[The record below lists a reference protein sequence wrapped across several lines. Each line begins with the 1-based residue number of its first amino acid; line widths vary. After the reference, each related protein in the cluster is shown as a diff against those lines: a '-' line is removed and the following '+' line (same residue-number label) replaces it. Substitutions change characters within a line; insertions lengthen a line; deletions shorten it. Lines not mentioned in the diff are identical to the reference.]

1 MMVTPRIVSATP
13 SGRVPDQSHSAHSVS
28 AADTDS
34 KLAAV
39 WAEMNAERLESISR
53 HAHRLC
59 EDGHLRA
66 GISVDEARDVLW
78 AYRSPELYDLLVQRR
93 GWSVERF
100 GAWMGEAHIAALL

>member
-39 WAEMNAERLESISR
+39 WAEMNAERLESML
-53 HAHRLC
+53 A
-59 EDGHLRA
+59 EN
-66 GISVDEARDVLW
+66 
-78 AYRSPELYDLLVQRR
+78 
-93 GWSVERF
+93 
-100 GAWMGEAHIAALL
+100 